1 MIPCIR
7 RPTWSSSVV
16 VGVEHGLAGPIL
28 QAVNQKGWREVRGR
42 HPQFHAP
49 HVAQRLPTA
58 WQKPAERWRILGV
71 SRLAKPGLKAL
82 DHPNAPRD
90 LPAQLLDPQAWTEG
104 VDLPP
109 QGQTEPEVT
118 APLCRYFAMLLRA
131 ASRSEACGS
140 RSGRTRS
147 SRAEQPWPEAAAS
160 TPQAS
165 RVEASLTFL
174 PFVPHGE

>member
-1 MIPCIR
+1 MMIPCIR

-42 HPQFHAP
+42 HPRFHAP

-90 LPAQLLDPQAWTEG
+90 LPVQLLDPQAWTEG

-109 QGQTEPEVT
+109 QGQTEPKSRHRYAAT
-118 APLCRYFAMLLRA
+118 LLCCYARLPGPKPVA
-131 ASRSEACGS
+131 AGP
-140 RSGRTRS
+140 GG
-147 SRAEQPWPEAAAS
+147 PEAPEQNS
-160 TPQAS
+160 PGPKQ
-165 RVEASLTFL
+165 L
-174 PFVPHGE
+174 PPHRRPPELKLR